1 MDDASLSIN
10 FETGEVYY
18 YRKGELEKGYLE
30 EEYVDE
36 SISSTFRHT

>member
-1 MDDASLSIN
+1 MDNAYLSIN

-18 YRKGELEKGYLE
+18 YREGELEKGYLE

-36 SISSTFRHT
+36 SISSTFHHT